1 MSLSWSWARLEA
13 LPSLDIYALFQAR
26 QAVFVLEQTCLYPD
40 IDALDPC
47 SWHLLGKDGDEL
59 VAYLRVVPPGLRY
72 PEPSIGRVLTV
83 AGARRRGFGRLL
95 MLEGIQRTIEV
106 YPKAG
111 VRLSGQTYLIHFYSS
126 LGFVPVGDPYEED
139 GIPHQEMERQP

>member
-1 MSLSWSWARLEA
+1 M
-13 LPSLDIYALFQAR
+13 
-26 QAVFVLEQTCLYPD
+26 
-40 IDALDPC
+40 
-47 SWHLLGKDGDEL
+47 LGKDGDEL